1 MDFALSMVA
10 SAEMSHL
17 SGLLDRVDKL
27 KNDPQLNNYRF
38 TLEEFK
44 SFAALRKKLQPFSLA
59 LFSYGK
65 VNGLLTREDFQRA
78 ASQVGFLNLRSF
90 YRLNIYIWITFMFS
104 QSFCILWRVRSL
116 NQHQKP
122 EE

>member
-1 MDFALSMVA
+1 MVA

-78 ASQVGFLNLRSF
+78 ASQVGFLNLPS
-90 YRLNIYIWITFMFS
+90 ID
-104 QSFCILWRVRSL
+104 
-116 NQHQKP
+116 
-122 EE
+122 